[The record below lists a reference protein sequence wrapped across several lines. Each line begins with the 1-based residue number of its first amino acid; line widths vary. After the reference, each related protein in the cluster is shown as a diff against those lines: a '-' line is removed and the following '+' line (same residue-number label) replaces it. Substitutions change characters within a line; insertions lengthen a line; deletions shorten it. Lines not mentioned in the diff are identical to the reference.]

1 MLLVDFLKNN
11 NLLTPDLKLVCIR
24 NLSDCIFPTY
34 VFREDFYKVVIP
46 GNIKPAGYSF
56 SDELKMYSD
65 GEAFLRIEKKSGIL
79 HLTLE

>member
-24 NLSDCIFPTY
+24 CLSDFIIPTY
-34 VFREDFYKVVIP
+34 VFREDFYKVPIP
-46 GNIKPAGYSF
+46 NVKLVGFSY
-56 SDELKMYSD
+56 SDELEMYSD
-65 GEAFLRIEKKSGIL
+65 GEAFLRMEKKSGIL

>member
-24 NLSDCIFPTY
+24 ILSDYIFPTY
-34 VFREDFYKVVIP
+34 VFREDFYKVVVP
-46 GNIKPAGYSF
+46 SNIKLVGYSF